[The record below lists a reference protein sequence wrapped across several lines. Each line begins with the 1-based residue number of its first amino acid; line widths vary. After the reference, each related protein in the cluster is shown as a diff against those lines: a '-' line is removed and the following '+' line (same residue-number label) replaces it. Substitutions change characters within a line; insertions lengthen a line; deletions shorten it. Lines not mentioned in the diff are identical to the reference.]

1 MDTFG
6 KRLVYARK
14 KRDMSQKQLAELM
27 GITPTRLNYWEK
39 DKREPDI
46 QMLKKLSEILKFD
59 SDFLIGNWS
68 DDFFEDYAHAR
79 NDEERLMLFN
89 LRGVP
94 PGLRAD
100 YKRMVKEEED
110 RLSESEVYLLS
121 LYRQLN
127 DEGREKL
134 LSYADDLVES
144 GKYRPV
150 VKKENAV

>member
-1 MDTFG
+1 
-6 KRLVYARK
+6 
-14 KRDMSQKQLAELM
+14 
-27 GITPTRLNYWEK
+27 
-39 DKREPDI
+39 
-46 QMLKKLSEILKFD
+46 
-59 SDFLIGNWS
+59 
-68 DDFFEDYAHAR
+68 
-79 NDEERLMLFN
+79 MLFN

-134 LSYADDLVES
+134 LSNADDLVES